1 MHGSDNFRE
10 LFCSWWEDKTYVDVV
25 SEEGVNQRTPKV
37 WYIGQCAYCGLLVRD
52 EFSFCPNCGKARPT
66 ARFCTNCGEK
76 LSPNAKFCPNCG
88 TKVE

>member
-37 WYIGQCAYCGLLVRD
+37 WYIGQCEYCGLLVRD
-52 EFSFCPNCGKARPT
+52 EFSFCPNCGKAMNDD
-66 ARFCTNCGEK
+66 A
-76 LSPNAKFCPNCG
+76 
-88 TKVE
+88 TKIVKHRLDKWKEGSG